1 MERETQNQRQRNWTR
16 HKPRPRRKNSGPAQA
31 GDVLPAL
38 LASLGGGPE
47 RARLS
52 LLWQNWEPIMG
63 PELAPLALPLG
74 HHKDIL
80 LIGAEDAML
89 MQELHLMSGEIL
101 ERVNAFMESPFFKSI
116 KVSLVLNKTV
126 LRPAIRETTALG
138 AAYLAGL
145 ATGVWKDRGEIRS
158 LWHCNMTF
166 TPNMEA
172 PEREKLLAG
181 WHKAVGRSRDWAEH
195 E

>member
-1 MERETQNQRQRNWTR
+1 MERETQNQRQRDWTR

-31 GDVLPAL
+31 GDVLSAL

-80 LIGAEDAML
+80 LIGAEIN
-89 MQELHLMSGEIL
+89 SY
-101 ERVNAFMESPFFKSI
+101 F
-116 KVSLVLNKTV
+116 
-126 LRPAIRETTALG
+126 
-138 AAYLAGL
+138 
-145 ATGVWKDRGEIRS
+145 ATEIRLFQARRRKKS
-158 LWHCNMTF
+158 
-166 TPNMEA
+166 
-172 PEREKLLAG
+172 EKG
-181 WHKAVGRSRDWAEH
+181 EK
-195 E
+195 